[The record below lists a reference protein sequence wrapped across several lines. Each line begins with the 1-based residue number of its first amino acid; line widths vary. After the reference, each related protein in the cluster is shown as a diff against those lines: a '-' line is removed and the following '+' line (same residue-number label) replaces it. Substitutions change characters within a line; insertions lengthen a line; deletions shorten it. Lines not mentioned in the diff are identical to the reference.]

1 MGDYMNRFLYAVLI
15 VVSIL
20 LLPRVLGLTLPFIIG
35 LLFYLMCRRPVRR
48 MAAAGINRGLAAAFS
63 LFFMLVLVGGV
74 CATLFS
80 LAYNE
85 RDRLPRLYQHIS
97 ALQMENTL
105 LQSFLATLHEELSEA
120 ARSISVFLI
129 SQLSHLTEVLMIL
142 LFAMLSAF
150 FFLRDEE
157 RLVDI
162 IVRNGGRRFIE
173 NVQILSQAAREALS
187 GYIRAQG
194 ILMAITFVILSV
206 FLVLF
211 GVRSAVLI
219 ALGIAFLDAIPVFG
233 TGFVL
238 LPWAAWEFFSQN
250 SSLAF
255 GLLALYGVCSLTR
268 QIFEPKILSAQ
279 IGLHPL
285 LTLTGIFIGFKL
297 LGITGLIL
305 GPSAMLIIVTYL
317 QKRQ

>member
-1 MGDYMNRFLYAVLI
+1 MNRFLFVILV
-15 VVSIL
+15 VVSVL
-20 LLPRVLGLTLPFIIG
+20 LLPKVLGLIFPFIIG
-35 LLFYLMCRRPVRR
+35 LILYLICRRPVRR
-48 MAAAGINRGLAAAFS
+48 MAAAGMNRSLAAICS
-63 LFFMLVLVGGV
+63 LFFMLALIGGV
-74 CATLFS
+74 CAIIFT
-80 LAYNE
+80 LAYNG
-85 RDRLPRLYQHIS
+85 RDQLPRLYQQITVV
-97 ALQMENTL
+97 QTENTL
-105 LQSFLATLHEELSEA
+105 LQSFLTTLHEELTEA
-120 ARSISVFLI
+120 ARTISIFLI
-129 SQLSHLTEVLMIL
+129 SHLGHLTEVLMIL
-142 LFAMLSAF
+142 LFAVLSAF

-157 RLVDI
+157 NVVDI
-162 IVRNGGRRFIE
+162 IVRNGGHRFLE
-173 NVQILSQAAREALS
+173 NVQIISQTAREALS

-194 ILMAITFVILSV
+194 ILMVITFVILSV

-211 GVRSAVLI
+211 GVQSAVLI

-255 GLLALYGVCSLTR
+255 GLIALYGVCSLVR
-268 QIFEPKILSAQ
+268 QILEPKILSSQ

-297 LGITGLIL
+297 LGIPGLIL
-305 GPSAMLIIVTYL
+305 GPAATLIIVTYL